1 VKRFVIL
8 IGLMIS
14 AVTLIG
20 CASKNT
26 DTVEVAAPASHQDFK
41 GEVGSKK

>member
-1 VKRFVIL
+1 MKRFATL

-14 AVTLIG
+14 AVVLSG

-26 DTVEVAAPASHQDFK
+26 DTVATVPAVHQDFK
-41 GEVGSKK
+41 GEVGGKK